1 MTPTILIADDG
12 SPAAEAALDT
22 AASLFPGARAIVLTV
37 RPEPLR
43 LHEVSA
49 AARVAVPDEVISEGA
64 AALDR
69 KSAEAALATA
79 TRGAERAA
87 AAGLDAEARTADAP
101 GSSWRAIR
109 DVAGDVAADVIAC
122 GARRLGGV
130 SRAMLGSTS
139 SGLLQHG
146 GRPVLIVHEGAP
158 GVPGGPVVAG
168 FDGSQPARVAIASA
182 ARLLGQRE
190 TVVVTVWE
198 SAVSHSRSGRLL
210 AAIPIEEIRE
220 MTRDLDEFYRGVH
233 ADLAAEGAELAASC
247 GLDARAEAFEAEG
260 KPWRGLLAAA
270 REYGASVVVAGSNG
284 DSALAAALLGSNSA
298 GLVHNADVP
307 VLVVPGD
314 A

>member
-12 SPAAEAALDT
+12 SPAAQAALDT

-64 AALDR
+64 AALDG
-69 KSAEAALATA
+69 KSAEAARATA

-182 ARLLGQRE
+182 
-190 TVVVTVWE
+190 
-198 SAVSHSRSGRLL
+198 VSHSRSGRLL

-247 GLDARAEAFEAEG
+247 GLDARAQAFEAEG

-307 VLVVPGD
+307 VL
-314 A
+314 